1 MYKRTVPKFDPTK
14 AFSPIPSKDDYLSS
28 MRKKR
33 DRLNNPFRE
42 RVASYFMSQPHQW
55 IDGLSLESVGGR
67 YAWRTRISD
76 CRHDLHMTIENR
88 QRWSNGRKVSEYR
101 YIPDESTEEFCLTM
115 EDDRAPRSKG

>member
-1 MYKRTVPKFDPTK
+1 MYNRTVPKFDPTK
-14 AFSPIPSKDDYLSS
+14 AFSPPSKADYLSS

-42 RVASYFMSQPHQW
+42 RVASHFMAHPHQW
-55 IDGLSLESVGGR
+55 IDGLSLENVGGR

-76 CRHDLHMTIENR
+76 CRNDLHMTIENR

-101 YIPDESTEEFCLTM
+101 YIPDGSTEEFCLTM
-115 EDDRAPRSKG
+115 EDDRAPRRKS